1 MQWIS
6 GSRGKRGCTTT
17 YVRMAKQL
25 ERKWANWQKSDL
37 TRIKGWFSRLLLIPV
52 YDRVITIKC
61 SCSRQPT
68 TTKKENTR
76 FDRHEEKSVKKLM
89 SSLSGRKKTN
99 CGTLFVVSLSCKD
112 VKTWHHN
119 SSFFPSLPP
128 PLVLLHLLPPSTLS
142 AKGAG
147 MHYPSSDQKV
157 GGSLTDAAMAS

>member
-89 SSLSGRKKTN
+89 SSLLGRKKKLRHSVR
-99 CGTLFVVSLSCKD
+99 CVCVVQGRKNVTSQFFFFSFSSSSSC
-112 VKTWHHN
+112 
-119 SSFFPSLPP
+119 
-128 PLVLLHLLPPSTLS
+128 PPSSPTTKHVISERSRHVISIVRSESRRLS
-142 AKGAG
+142 DWRSYG
-147 MHYPSSDQKV
+147 
-157 GGSLTDAAMAS
+157 